1 MCGYIDHFT
10 VFQAFLD
17 ITFKLDV
24 YKAMCPFHIALSL
37 VWQQVWPMK
46 SIRLFSSAKQKR
58 VVFPNSLSSRTNS
71 WCERYRFWVQQM
83 ARISEASFS
92 KCLKTGTCICIPIII
107 IGNYW
112 YIYVYVYCKWEAL
125 IWLGIR
131 YTFATDKIY
140 ANSKIFGHEVHHTA
154 WLVWFFPPNT
164 ML

>member
-92 KCLKTGTCICIPIII
+92 NCLKTGTCIWIPIII
-107 IGNYW
+107 KGNYW
-112 YIYVYVYCKWEAL
+112 YIFVYVYCKWEAL

-140 ANSKIFGHEVHHTA
+140 ANSKIYGQ
-154 WLVWFFPPNT
+154 
-164 ML
+164 